1 MSIFGHGN
9 ASQLSQLAG
18 IMRML
23 EELEQEDM
31 NYGKTDTAHGLE
43 LMEHFW

>member
-1 MSIFGHGN
+1 
-9 ASQLSQLAG
+9 
-18 IMRML
+18 MRML
-23 EELEQEDM
+23 EEQEQEDM